1 MAEWITTWT
10 QAHANMK
17 LISGKLQ
24 NRTVRTE
31 IRCGMD
37 AKALRLRFS
46 NSEGKKP
53 VTLLAATVNQVP
65 LQFSGQESA
74 VLHPGG
80 SVCSDSVYCE
90 VQNGD
95 ILSVSFAYQ
104 GEGVS
109 GNQGIAPSSISV
121 KGNYVRSEIMPL
133 AEPSRVDRSQGIP
146 PMLPLLS
153 SVELYSEE
161 RPEVFVCFG
170 DSITQQC
177 RWTVPLEEALRNAGH
192 HAVVLNKG
200 IGGNQLLSDPKLPFM
215 TMWGPAGVKRY
226 RKDVL
231 ELAGTT
237 ALILAMG
244 TNDIG
249 MAMSK
254 KDIRSCGGEALYA
267 TACRLAGEA
276 KKLGMK
282 TYIATITPRGGCTG
296 YKDWQEAERLR
307 FNELVRRGDEFDGVM
322 DYDLAT
328 RAPDDPF
335 IFNPACDS
343 GDHLHPGAEGGKRIA
358 EEALRVLTMQDK
370 R

>member
-1 MAEWITTWT
+1 MAEWVTTWT

-17 LISGKLQ
+17 LISGKLK
-24 NRTVRTE
+24 NRSIRTE

-65 LQFSGQESA
+65 LRFSGRESA
-74 VLHPGG
+74 VLRPGE
-80 SVCSDSVYCE
+80 SVCSDPVFCE

-95 ILSVSFAYQ
+95 ILTVSFAYQ

-109 GNQGIAPSSISV
+109 GNQGIAPSGISV
-121 KGNYVRSEIMPL
+121 KGNYVNSETMPF
-133 AEPSRVDRSQGIP
+133 AEPSRVERTQGIP

-161 RPEVFVCFG
+161 RPEVFACFG

-254 KDIRSCGGEALYA
+254 RDIRSCGGEALYA
-267 TACRLAGEA
+267 TVCHLAGEA

-307 FNELVRRGDEFDGVM
+307 FNELVRRSDEFDGVL

-328 RAPDDPF
+328 RASDDPF
-335 IFNPACDS
+335 IFNPVCDS
-343 GDHLHPGAEGGKRIA
+343 GDHLHPGREGGKRMA
-358 EEALRVLTMQDK
+358 EEALRVLTIQDK